1 MPTILHPESEGVW
14 RQLRTHDVTS
24 TESAALFGLSPYT
37 TEFELWH
44 RKKSGKEAAFESN
57 ERMLWGQRLQDAI
70 ARGVAEDCAVK
81 VRKLTAYMRHNHVR
95 MGASFDFEVVGIDS
109 KKPDYQYDL
118 VRAYESYGPGLL
130 EVKNV
135 DSLIFR
141 DQWQVDELGNLE
153 APAHIEVQIQHQL
166 HVVDRDWGVIVALVG
181 GNTPKLLFRL
191 RDRAVGIAIENKIRE
206 FWASIEA
213 DTPPAPNFKDDAQF
227 IAKLY
232 GYAEPGKIVSAY
244 DNQELSALCARY
256 SELAAME
263 KNAKEEKQA
272 VKAELLT
279 KIGDAEKVLTDG
291 FTISA
296 GVVGPMEKNYTQPA
310 YRNFRVTP
318 KKKAQAA

>member
-1 MPTILHPESEGVW
+1 MPTILHPESETVW
-14 RQLRTHDVTS
+14 RALRTHDVTS

-44 RKKSGKEAAFESN
+44 RKKEAIEAAFEEN

-70 ARGVAEDCAVK
+70 ARGIAEDYAVK

-95 MGASFDFEVVGIDS
+95 MGASFDFEIVGTLS
-109 KKPDYQYDL
+109 EAAPYNDL
-118 VRAYESYGPGLL
+118 VANYEKSGAGIL

-141 DQWQVDELGNLE
+141 DQWQVGEEGEIE

-166 HVVDRDWGVIVALVG
+166 HVVDRDWGVIAALIG
-181 GNTPKLLFRL
+181 GNTPKLLFRH
-191 RDRAVGIAIENKIRE
+191 RDRAVGVAIENKIRE

-213 DTPPAPNFKDDAQF
+213 NAPPAPNFKDDAQF

-244 DNQELSALCARY
+244 DNQELASLCARY

-279 KIGDAEKVLTDG
+279 KIGDAEKVFADG

-296 GVVGPMEKNYTQPA
+296 GVVGPMEKSYSQPA

-318 KKKAQAA
+318 KKKAKAA